1 MPVDDLGRKPSI
13 PSTAQARPTESSVT
27 ELFIHT
33 IIEMQFEGR
42 PHYHCLESSILTTK
56 APLEGYNYTPFKW
69 ICSYLDLVGFEATEI
84 HIFLCTLWQGE
95 EQVEVSG
102 RGFCKE
108 YHLKWGG

>member
-1 MPVDDLGRKPSI
+1 
-13 PSTAQARPTESSVT
+13 
-27 ELFIHT
+27 
-33 IIEMQFEGR
+33 MQFEGR
-42 PHYHCLESSILTTK
+42 PHYHCLESSILATK
-56 APLEGYNYTPFKW
+56 ATLEGYNYTPFKW

-108 YHLKWGG
+108 YHLKWGGDDKRDSDNGLRARARLSDHYKRSPASTALNG